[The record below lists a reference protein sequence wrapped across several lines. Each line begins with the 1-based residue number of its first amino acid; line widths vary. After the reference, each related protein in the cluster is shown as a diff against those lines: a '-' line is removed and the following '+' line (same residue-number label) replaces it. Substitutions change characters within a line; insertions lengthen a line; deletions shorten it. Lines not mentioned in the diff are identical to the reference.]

1 MRDFISNEENNFY
14 FWNEDEN
21 NTLSDHNNYS
31 LLDFPRVFLNPLDL
45 AQEKISSS
53 LTSTNIHSIFFSY
66 ENIKKKLKEV
76 KNQSFNKYLDIID
89 NYKEEPELKEIEY
102 EMKFLKKK
110 RKKYG
115 EKVYMKK
122 HNSNFTRGRKKG
134 NDQTKRAHNKISA
147 DNIIKKIKGYFIEVL
162 IIFVNAI
169 INKEKN
175 KKKLN

>member
-45 AQEKISSS
+45 SQEKISSS
-53 LTSTNIHSIFFSY
+53 LSSTNIHSIFFSY
-66 ENIKKKLKEV
+66 ENIKNKLKEV

-110 RKKYG
+110 
-115 EKVYMKK
+115 
-122 HNSNFTRGRKKG
+122 
-134 NDQTKRAHNKISA
+134 
-147 DNIIKKIKGYFIEVL
+147 KKIWRERLYEETSF
-162 IIFVNAI
+162 
-169 INKEKN
+169 
-175 KKKLN
+175 